1 MIYLYIRSDYNLQ
14 DTPCEVYVEL
24 DEERYAKR
32 YLEFLTDGTNN
43 YATENVENGIFLPY
57 EKFPEIKEMSDI
69 KEIKE
74 IKEISEK
81 EFKDIWRKIVNDK
94 RN

>member
-1 MIYLYIRSDYNLQ
+1 MIYLYIKSDYDLR
-14 DTPCEVYVEL
+14 DTPYEVYVEL

-57 EKFPEIKEMSDI
+57 EKFPKIEEMSDI

-81 EFKDIWRKIVNDK
+81 EFEDIWRKIMDDK